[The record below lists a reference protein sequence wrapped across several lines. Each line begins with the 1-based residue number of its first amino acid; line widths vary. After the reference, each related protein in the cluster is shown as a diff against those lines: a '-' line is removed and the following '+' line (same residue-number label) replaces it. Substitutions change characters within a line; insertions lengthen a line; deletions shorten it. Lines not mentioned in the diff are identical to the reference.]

1 MTVLFTPSGAPWRA
15 RLVPNPRVDRGS
27 EYPAAL
33 RPILSLDAE
42 AVAAREIASWPG
54 YAPTPL
60 RDLPGLAHA
69 LGIAAV
75 TFKEEQHRF
84 GLRSF
89 KALGGAY
96 AVRKLAAATAGP
108 PAAVCCATDGN
119 HGRSVAWGARAA
131 GLRCVI
137 YVHEGVS
144 EGRAEAIRAFG
155 AEVRRVPGNYDDS
168 VRIAAA
174 DAARAGWTVVSDTSW
189 EGYQDIPR
197 DVMQGYGVM
206 VAEAIAQGGDAARPP
221 THVFVQGGV
230 GGVAAATVAH
240 LWERFGAERPRVIV
254 VEPDKADCLTRSAEA
269 GRVVHLAGDLD
280 TIMAGLS
287 CGEPSPLAWAV
298 LDPGADAFMAI
309 GDAAIAPAMR
319 LLAAEGVVGGESGV
333 AGLAAL
339 QIAARE
345 PAMRAMLGLDAA
357 SRVLLFGTEGATDPA
372 LYEALVGESAERVM
386 ERAAA

>member
-144 EGRAEAIRAFG
+144 EGRAEAIRANAVPTVLEMLHAESVEAQYQAAMALSLLTFDQAEKAEGPRGFG
-155 AEVRRVPGNYDDS
+155 E
-168 VRIAAA
+168 
-174 DAARAGWTVVSDTSW
+174 
-189 EGYQDIPR
+189 
-197 DVMQGYGVM
+197 
-206 VAEAIAQGGDAARPP
+206 
-221 THVFVQGGV
+221 
-230 GGVAAATVAH
+230 
-240 LWERFGAERPRVIV
+240 
-254 VEPDKADCLTRSAEA
+254 
-269 GRVVHLAGDLD
+269 
-280 TIMAGLS
+280 
-287 CGEPSPLAWAV
+287 
-298 LDPGADAFMAI
+298 
-309 GDAAIAPAMR
+309 
-319 LLAAEGVVGGESGV
+319 AAEGGEHCWRRT
-333 AGLAAL
+333 L
-339 QIAARE
+339 
-345 PAMRAMLGLDAA
+345 
-357 SRVLLFGTEGATDPA
+357 
-372 LYEALVGESAERVM
+372 
-386 ERAAA
+386 